1 MAAIMLWLFPP
12 LLGRQFHEDRAHLGL
27 APLWV
32 PRTSRGAW
40 RSAGPHVD
48 GLAVDGGTQWAL
60 CKVILTP
67 CLPFCNCCG
76 AVASGWGWQLG
87 SVCWQ
92 PFGSCHLPDTLS
104 LSSGSLGWEP
114 CGLILRRP
122 WIPAGMSSLVGWA
135 GPSWNPLGSDSCA
148 TFTPT
153 PPSLHSLSL
162 LPAAISSVVGE
173 PLVLW
178 AALPFVQ
185 SKAPSQLNS
194 LGSSEQQG
202 WWEGGRVGLPEDES
216 KRQGSD
222 PAEGH
227 ALGW

>member
-1 MAAIMLWLFPP
+1 M
-12 LLGRQFHEDRAHLGL
+12 
-27 APLWV
+27 
-32 PRTSRGAW
+32 
-40 RSAGPHVD
+40 
-48 GLAVDGGTQWAL
+48 AL
-60 CKVILTP
+60 CKVILTA
-67 CLPFCNCCG
+67 CLTFCNCCG

-122 WIPAGMSSLVGWA
+122 CWIPAGMSSPVGWA

-173 PLVLW
+173 PLVFW

-185 SKAPSQLNS
+185 SRAPSQLNS